1 MNTLVS
7 ITPPLRISSPE
18 KEGVMRAS
26 KWLKHQLLV
35 TEEEMRSLFEAL
47 SPFEIFVV
55 SEPVVRETMRVKN
68 EEFLECFDA
77 YIAALKAGRHP
88 DETALRRIFS
98 TVFTSSR
105 DALYAMEVGRERYLI
120 KPIKPVIQLQ
130 LHHFFVSTID
140 GKFHPMVLGKESI
153 TWGIQ
158 FSYPQIY
165 QCPKTQDF
173 AKVVLSDQFP
183 NSALFHKLVKWTR
196 LHTQPT
202 PFVFQGKKSNEPIRL
217 GKGCFDWIGRH
228 PGLKE
233 RGVSIDGTL

>member
-7 ITPPLRISSPE
+7 ITPPVRISSPE

-26 KWLKHQLLV
+26 KWLKHQLLI
-35 TEEEMRSLFEAL
+35 TEEEIRSLFEAL

-55 SEPVVRETMRVKN
+55 SEPVTRETMCMKN
-68 EEFLECFDA
+68 EEFLTHFDE
-77 YIAALKAGRHP
+77 YIAALKAGQHP
-88 DETALRRIFS
+88 DEAGLRRIFS
-98 TVFTSSR
+98 SVFTSSR
-105 DALYAMEVGRERYLI
+105 KALYAMEVGRERYLI

-173 AKVVLSDQFP
+173 AKVVLSDEFP

-196 LHTQPT
+196 AHTVPT
-202 PFVFQGKKSNEPIRL
+202 PFLFQNKRSNEPIRL
-217 GKGCFDWIGRH
+217 GKGCFPWIARH

-233 RGVSIDGTL
+233 RGVTVHGSL